1 MAFELKEEGFK
12 LKEVLVKVG
21 IPEAT
26 YDYQIKQLE
35 KADPNKEWK
44 ELITRLFEHHE
55 RRYGYRRIYL
65 ELRNKGYVINHKKFN
80 AS

>member
-1 MAFELKEEGFK
+1 MAFELKEDGFK

-26 YDYQIKQLE
+26 YHYHIKQLE

-44 ELITRLFEHHE
+44 ELITRLFERHE
-55 RRYGYRRIYL
+55 GRYGYRR
-65 ELRNKGYVINHKKFN
+65 FT
-80 AS
+80 